1 MRFVC
6 LPHFGHIYT
15 CRSGI
20 SPVAV
25 TTNREAATEIAK
37 TVGKDAATAA
47 LGHLS
52 GKVTEGYIHD
62 AESKRLAQKGVEALG
77 RLID

>member
-6 LPHFGHIYT
+6 LPHFGYIYT

-37 TVGKDAATAA
+37 TVGKDAATLTAIESGNYETTEAEQPAA
-47 LGHLS
+47 
-52 GKVTEGYIHD
+52 
-62 AESKRLAQKGVEALG
+62 
-77 RLID
+77 